1 MGVLQ
6 KLVGWGANTLTD
18 PDLGMDFNDIVMD
31 STDVSYEEGAEEEAP
46 CEGNR
51 AEARKK
57 DPDTYVMKARR
68 RIDDETE
75 VEGIIGYKETVS
87 YVKCV
92 PDNGGLG
99 IKLLNVSRH
108 IGVRQ
113 NTKDGLVAEYTYKT
127 KRQTDD
133 DGNLTDVKFCRNDRN
148 VTYTAVDSTA
158 EGYSNKN
165 PKNEGWYIK
174 NGADYIRSWD
184 AAPQNGMTYYVRA
197 VTVV

>member
-1 MGVLQ
+1 MGELH

-18 PDLGMDFNDIVMD
+18 PDLGADFNDIVMD
-31 STDVSYEEGAEEEAP
+31 STDVSYEEGAETEAS

-57 DPDTYVMKARR
+57 DPDTYTMKASR
-68 RIDDETE
+68 RIDDESE
-75 VEGIIGYKETVS
+75 VEGIIGYKETVP

-99 IKLLNVSRH
+99 IKLLGVSRH
-108 IGVRQ
+108 VGVKMD
-113 NTKDGLVAEYTYKT
+113 TKDGLVAEYTYKT
-127 KRQTDD
+127 KRQTDEN
-133 DGNLTDVKFCRNDRN
+133 GNLTDVTFCRNDRN
-148 VTYTAVDSTA
+148 VTYTPVDSTA

-184 AAPQNGMTYYVRA
+184 TAPQEGMTYYVRRA
-197 VTVV
+197 TVI